1 MAFTIEQNLQ
11 GAGAY
16 EPAQSP
22 SQGQLPLGL
31 ALSGV
36 AATLTDSFVR
46 TNARSSGITQND
58 RDDAI
63 FSKLTSEAKSDIAAG
78 MSLDDAAQKYSVPF
92 ANLSVNDE
100 QKAVL
105 TNIFKG
111 EDIFYTPAQPMK
123 PQDVAL
129 EAWNRV
135 DVDLRLARTNKEVA
149 DAARNGEKINFEEGQ
164 NRAINIYIKTVA
176 QSQAS
181 VVAGNQNFGVG
192 FEGNIKTLD
201 GISDAVQQVLSVER
215 RGGNFDIGEVQQL
228 YTTYQ
233 QLSSQPAF
241 SEPVGGTFA
250 NQWSMMKRRK
260 ENIENLFTTL
270 EDYDL
275 KAATQQ
281 ATALMA
287 GVALSDSD
295 NAMLPLAVKSPD
307 MMTDIAVKIQ
317 GDISTIMADYAK
329 APKTIFSD
337 LNIDPEVLELM
348 SNGFTGTEKD
358 ILPPDDTAFPQ
369 AVSET
374 HKDIIPVGTEQPSE
388 DFSARVLANQKVINA
403 YPIEIVDT
411 PEGVDAYASDITEQ
425 SFLLSKVNSPS
436 GPLLDTLFS
445 DKNIKTLKRLE
456 AKGGKDA
463 EIANTLRAF
472 MGTALKKSSAEYKKR
487 ALGLVANI
495 PNVTMDMNTGEWNL
509 ENNPFGAK
517 VNAFASRFGTIDGK
531 ALFTVP
537 ELLAMGGNARAIV
550 QSKLIAAG
558 KVPRITPSFF
568 NNNQS
573 RAGVSDDAPT
583 AFKEFWAMSEILKTP
598 EWLRTTGQ
606 FEIAKGIPER
616 TKQLKGYYNLIKVF
630 NIDDVQTE
638 TLPSEPPAEVEVTQ
652 GTKEDPWVIANEEAY
667 TMVPVGAHYIAAG
680 DPTQTVRIK
689 KGR

>member
-307 MMTDIAVKIQ
+307 MMTDIAAKIQ

-680 DPTQTVRIK
+680 DPTQTIRIK
-689 KGR
+689 KGQ

>member
-307 MMTDIAVKIQ
+307 MMTDIAAKIQ

-358 ILPPDDTAFPQ
+358 ILPPDETAFPQ

-680 DPTQTVRIK
+680 DPTQTIRIK
-689 KGR
+689 KGQ